1 MKIIKNA
8 MIVVPDKKKRLIRDG
23 FIMIDGNIIKE
34 IDSMDKLT
42 PEKLEGAE
50 IIDARG
56 KIAIPGFVSTHSH
69 LYSAVVRSLPHS
81 GYDDVDFSF
90 VSWMERF
97 WFAMLEDKVNTKDV
111 YAGTLINCIENIK
124 HGYTTTS
131 DTCEGSYA
139 LPGALFE
146 AGSACEE
153 SGMRGVLSFETTGRI
168 SEENSMLGLKEN
180 IDFIEHCRKNP
191 GGRIQGVIGVHTT
204 YTCSGDLIQKCRAEA
219 TRLGAGLQM
228 HLADDRWHSFD
239 STRKYGKRC
248 LKWLEDLGFLGPD
261 VLFFHC
267 SYMNT
272 RLDPA
277 IMKQYGCNIS
287 HQPVSNASFGFWP
300 NMIPFMDAGVNV
312 SLGTD
317 GQTQSMFENMRAAQM
332 IHRIRYEDLELM
344 PDEQMFEMATINGA
358 KSLHLESEIGTL
370 EVGKKAD
377 IVLLKN
383 NSPVPVFENNVM
395 NFIVTVADSAHV
407 DTVMIDGNVVVKGGE
422 YLLLDEEEVRARC
435 QEQAVDF
442 WKRNDWPTP

>member
-8 MIVVPDKKKRLIRDG
+8 MIVVPEGHNGLIRDG
-23 FIMIDGNIIKE
+23 FIRIDGNRIAE
-34 IDSMDKLT
+34 IDTMDKLT
-42 PEKLEGAE
+42 PKKMEGAE
-50 IIDARG
+50 ILDAG
-56 KIAIPGFVSTHSH
+56 HKIAIPGFVSTHSH
-69 LYSAVVRSLPHS
+69 LYSAVVRSLPHA
-81 GYDDVDFSF
+81 GYEDVDFSF

-97 WFAMLEDKVNTKDV
+97 WFKMLEDKVNRKDV

-146 AGSACEE
+146 AGRAVDA

-168 SEENSMLGLKEN
+168 SPENAMLGLQEN
-180 IDFIEHCRKNP
+180 VEFIEECRKHP
-191 GGRIQGVIGVHTT
+191 DSRIQGVIGVHTT
-204 YTCSGDLIQKCRAEA
+204 YTCSGDLIQRCRAEA
-219 TRLGAGLQM
+219 TRIGAGLQM

-239 STRKYGKRC
+239 STLKYGKRC
-248 LKWLEDLGFLGPD
+248 LKWLEDLEFLGPD

-267 SYMNT
+267 SYMNE

-277 IMKQYGCNIS
+277 IMKHYGCNIS
-287 HQPVSNASFGFWP
+287 HQPISNASFGFWP
-300 NMIPFMDAGVNV
+300 NMIPFIDAGVNV

-332 IHRIRYEDLELM
+332 IHRIRYEDLNLL
-344 PDEQMFEMATINGA
+344 PDKQMFEMATINGA
-358 KSLHLESEIGTL
+358 KSLHLENEIGTL

-383 NSPVPVFENNVM
+383 DSPVPVFENNIM
-395 NFIVTVADSAHV
+395 NFVVTVADSAHV
-407 DTVMIDGNVVVKGGE
+407 DTVFIDGNKVVEHGE
-422 YLLLDEEEVRARC
+422 YLLMDEDEVRAKC